1 MHEAHLF
8 SDAFRI
14 IVNFSVI
21 QKHLEFDR
29 NFKNI
34 SSRVT
39 TQKKKNISTS
49 KESFLDLPVI
59 IENKMS

>member
-1 MHEAHLF
+1 MHEAYLF

-29 NFKNI
+29 NFNNI

-59 IENKMS
+59 IENKMF

>member
-8 SDAFRI
+8 SDAFQI

-21 QKHLEFDR
+21 QKNLEFDR

-34 SSRVT
+34 SSLVT
-39 TQKKKNISTS
+39 TQKKRHFN
-49 KESFLDLPVI
+49 FQRI
-59 IENKMS
+59 IFRPSCYN

>member
-8 SDAFRI
+8 SDAFQI

-39 TQKKKNISTS
+39 TKKKSISTS

-59 IENKMS
+59 IENKMF